1 MFRLSFFEKN
11 TRQNL
16 LYSIQKEFRPSRLL
30 PTLTV
35 GLTTGMLGVLFDI
48 SYAALIFSDRLSEYL
63 AAGVGLVLIS
73 AAVTRVMVA
82 LLSSFSVMVAD
93 LSTVPTAILAWSAG
107 MVVKQMPST
116 ATETELLI
124 TVITTIA
131 LTSLLTGIFLFGMG
145 ALRLGKL
152 MRLLPEAVV
161 GGFIASTGWLLIKGA
176 FKVMIG
182 QPFGISSFALLSQPG
197 TFIQWLPGLL
207 LATYLLITGRRRV
220 HPLVTSSSLF
230 VAIALFYL
238 FLPLMGSS
246 TNQAINQGLT
256 LGVPEFQTTW
266 QILNWQDLSQ
276 VHWSAL
282 LSQWMCSGTI
292 IITTA
297 IALMMNVRGM
307 AMVAKRDINTH
318 HELKVAGLVNMLV
331 GCSGGILSFHSL
343 NKSVLAYKMGSRS
356 RLSTL
361 IGAAM
366 FVLLP
371 ILGTPLLNYFP
382 KPILGGLLLYLG
394 LSLMVEWVYKAWNK
408 LPKMHYSIV
417 QAIWIVSGIFG
428 FLQGLAL
435 GWGLAIVLFFFSGTR
450 LNKISSGT

>member
-1 MFRLSFFEKN
+1 MFFPSFFEKN
-11 TRQNL
+11 TKQKF
-16 LYSIQKEFRPSRLL
+16 LYSIQKEFSPNYLL
-30 PTLTV
+30 PSLTV
-35 GLTTGMLGVLFDI
+35 GLTTGILGVLFDI
-48 SYAALIFSDRLSEYL
+48 SFAALIFSGSLSGYL
-63 AAGVGLVLIS
+63 SAGVGLVLIS

-82 LLSSFSVMVAD
+82 LLSSFGVMVAD

-107 MVVKQMPST
+107 MVVKQMPGT
-116 ATETELLI
+116 ATETEILI
-124 TVITTIA
+124 TVIATIA
-131 LTSLLTGIFLFGMG
+131 LTSLLTGVFLFGLG
-145 ALRLGKL
+145 ALRLGNL
-152 MRLLPEAVV
+152 VRLLPEAVV

-176 FKVMIG
+176 FKVMTG
-182 QPFGISSFALLSQPG
+182 QAFGLGSFALLSQPN
-197 TFIQWLPGLL
+197 TFVQWLPGLL

-238 FLPLMGSS
+238 CLPLMGSS
-246 TNQAINQGLT
+246 ANQAISQGLT

-266 QILNWQDLSQ
+266 QLLSWQDLSQ
-276 VHWSAL
+276 VHWNAL
-282 LSQWMCSGTI
+282 LSQWMCSATV

-307 AMVAKRDINTH
+307 AMVAERDINTN

-343 NKSVLAYKMGSRS
+343 NKSVLAYKMGGRS

-408 LPKMHYSIV
+408 LPKLHYSMV
-417 QAIWIVSGIFG
+417 QVIWIVSGIFG

-435 GWGLAIVLFFFSGTR
+435 GWGLAVVLFFFNGTR